1 MMTPGLS
8 IQIVVGEVKP
18 QKIQFAVVG
27 ADLTDLIVHVIHIAA
42 EITVI
47 ILVSRIISHRMVA
60 VAIMG
65 IIIMI
70 PVKQGKVK
78 SNLQALASHC
88 LHKLCH
94 QVTAAFGVGGFE
106 IGVFAVKQAETVVV
120 FCSQNHILHT
130 GLFCGF
136 RPFLRVVIHGIELIE
151 ILHVVFF
158 RDLLKAS
165 HPFASGGDGIESPMD
180 EHTETSVHK
189 PLHSFFILFAVEL
202 IHFSV
207 LSFARI
213 FSITVQNTFLQVF

>member
-1 MMTPGLS
+1 MVSHWVMHVAIVREIRVTPVDNGK
-8 IQIVVGEVKP
+8 IQAYLDSFCTESFQEFFYQVFVAGCVHGIVVG
-18 QKIQFAVVG
+18 QLG
-27 ADLTDLIVHVIHIAA
+27 
-42 EITVI
+42 
-47 ILVSRIISHRMVA
+47 
-60 VAIMG
+60 
-65 IIIMI
+65 
-70 PVKQGKVK
+70 
-78 SNLQALASHC
+78 
-88 LHKLCH
+88 
-94 QVTAAFGVGGFE
+94 
-106 IGVFAVKQAETVVV
+106 VKQAETVVV